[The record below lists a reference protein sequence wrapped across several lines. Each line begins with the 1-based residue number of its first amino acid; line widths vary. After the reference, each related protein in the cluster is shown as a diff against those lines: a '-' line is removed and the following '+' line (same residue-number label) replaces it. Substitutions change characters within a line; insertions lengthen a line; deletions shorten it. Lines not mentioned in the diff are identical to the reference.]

1 MEQLTILLV
10 DDNKRLAEFMKKMIS
25 NNNKYSV
32 IVITNDG
39 EVEIKM
45 IKDLKP
51 DVVITDLKRKK
62 TWDGL
67 NIIKEMKNK
76 DIIFFVVSASAYNFI
91 NELKELNVKYLL
103 NKPYKDECFLEI
115 LNRIYEDKYN
125 SHLIKIDHQIGS
137 NTSLLKKFFE
147 KLKRRIGK

>member
-25 NNNKYSV
+25 NNNKYRV
-32 IVITNDG
+32 IGITNDG
-39 EVEIKM
+39 EEEIKM